1 MRSLFRKSLCP
12 SSAPSIRI
20 VSFWDESFR
29 HLPSAPLNALL
40 RYPVTAILPT
50 TSGEVVEFF
59 AFDEAYVLRLRE
71 GDPSTESHFV
81 AYFSQLVQIKLRARY
96 LPAEVVDDLKQETFI
111 RVIRSLRSEGGIHHA
126 DRLGPFVNSVCNNVL
141 LEHYRSGSRNVPLE
155 TDHLEIPD
163 KAMSLE
169 SLTISAET
177 QQSVRKVLNQL
188 PERDQ
193 SILRSLFLDEL
204 SKDEVC
210 AKFGVRRD
218 YLRVLL
224 HRAKQKFRAA
234 MPQ

>member
-1 MRSLFRKSLCP
+1 
-12 SSAPSIRI
+12 
-20 VSFWDESFR
+20 
-29 HLPSAPLNALL
+29 
-40 RYPVTAILPT
+40 
-50 TSGEVVEFF
+50 VVEFF

-111 RVIRSLRSEGGIHHA
+111 RVIRSLRSEGGIRQA